1 MDYCHPCRR
10 HLNGALACPGCGT
23 PAEACRE
30 YARSLTARDES
41 TGRDDGHDADSPRA
55 GGRAGGRARA
65 RGRVRRGERGRA
77 AHRRRRRKVLLVTA
91 GLALAA
97 GGLSLA
103 ELGTEG
109 PSEQPAAA
117 SAPDGGGEGES
128 ASTTPGTA
136 PGGGASAEEA
146 AATATASATG
156 GERAED
162 AGRKKKKKDREDGAD
177 PGEAEDGQDERG

>member
-30 YARSLTARDES
+30 YARSVAVSPQEPDAY
-41 TGRDDGHDADSPRA
+41 DDGFEESSPRT
-55 GGRAGGRARA
+55 
-65 RGRVRRGERGRA
+65 RGRRKERSRR
-77 AHRRRRRKVLLVTA
+77 AHRRRRRKVLFVTA

-109 PSEQPAAA
+109 PTGISANA
-117 SAPDGGGEGES
+117 SLRLCLKVMGQLENDMVLGTS
-128 ASTTPGTA
+128 A
-136 PGGGASAEEA
+136 
-146 AATATASATG
+146 
-156 GERAED
+156 
-162 AGRKKKKKDREDGAD
+162 
-177 PGEAEDGQDERG
+177 